1 MEAMEIREI
10 DVSLISVNKGQGE
23 GLPRNPRL
31 VRRERYDITLKSIGE
46 SPEMLHL
53 RELIVVEYMEGR
65 YVVVCGNLRLRAC
78 KELGYKTVPCK
89 VLPAGTPPT
98 KLREYAAKDN
108 ISYGE
113 DDKDIIA
120 NEWKE
125 FQSELEG
132 WGMVFAPEK
141 KKDAFRERFEA
152 MGDDTAVYPLIPKYD
167 EKHELFIIESAS
179 EVDSNW
185 LREVLDMQRMRS
197 YKTGKV
203 SKSNVISVQDFRE
216 AVARMVKGGAA

>member
-1 MEAMEIREI
+1 MERKEIE
-10 DVSLISVNKGQGE
+10 VSLITPNKGQVP

-31 VRRERYDITLKSIGE
+31 VKKERYDATKRSIEE
-46 SPEMLHL
+46 SPEMLEL

-89 VLPAGTPPT
+89 VLPCDTPAK

-108 ISYGE
+108 INYGE

-120 NEWKE
+120 NEWAE
-125 FQSELEG
+125 FQSELAD
-132 WGMVFAPEK
+132 WGMEFEQPK
-141 KKDAFRERFEA
+141 PKDKFRERFEA
-152 MGDDTAVYPLIPKYD
+152 MDNDSAVYPLIPKYD
-167 EKHELFIIESAS
+167 EKHELFIIQSS
-179 EVDSNW
+179 NEVDSNW
-185 LREVLDMQRMRS
+185 LREILDMQHMRS

-203 SKSNVISVQDFRE
+203 SKSNVISIKDFRE
-216 AVARMVKGGAA
+216 AITKAQKGEAS